1 MCSSDLPDKSDDA
14 ILFPDFLPG
23 YARHRRYGSIQ
34 GRQHH
39 HDHFIGVQMAVVDIH
54 GDFDEGDVVAVV
66 DETTKERIAVG
77 QVNFS
82 SEEAKCVARKRTQS
96 FDKILGESEER
107 VVMIHRDDM
116 AILNK

>member
-1 MCSSDLPDKSDDA
+1 M
-14 ILFPDFLPG
+14 G
-23 YARHRRYGSIQ
+23 
-34 GRQHH
+34 
-39 HDHFIGVQMAVVDIH
+39 VVDIQ

-82 SEEAKCVARKRTQS
+82 SEEARRVARERTHN
-96 FDKILGESEER
+96 FEKILGSSEER